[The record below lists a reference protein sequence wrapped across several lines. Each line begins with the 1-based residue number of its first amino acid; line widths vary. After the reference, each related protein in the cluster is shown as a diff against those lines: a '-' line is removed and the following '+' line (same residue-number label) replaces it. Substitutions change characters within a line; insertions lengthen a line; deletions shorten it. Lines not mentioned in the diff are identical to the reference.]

1 MARGGAGNML
11 GVGGTRSKLSR
22 GALRGGG
29 RAGAVGGGRSPQAQ
43 KRELLR
49 RLQEGR
55 ATDKKS

>member
-1 MARGGAGNML
+1 MTRGGSGNML

-22 GALRGGG
+22 RALRGGG
-29 RAGAVGGGRSPQAQ
+29 GAGRVGGGLSPQEQ

-55 ATDKKS
+55 SADGRS